1 MSAPH
6 AKYGELSHENC
17 IRIIDQLVQCGV
29 QSVSLTGGEC
39 LVRKDFLE
47 LVDRMLS
54 YGINIYTI
62 YSNGALVN
70 EKLLNEL
77 DSRGIHPEFNMSFDG
92 VGQHDWIRGING
104 AEEAVIQA
112 FKLCREKGFPTAAEM
127 CLHRK
132 TPIHC
137 AKASTCSFPSA
148 AVDASNLCMCGH
160 ARCDLY
166 ITAEG
171 RMAPCMPLSGNDEL
185 LQKLSNLCEVNL
197 AAALDDSYYMDLV
210 NARLSEYL
218 AHNKECASA
227 NGRTPAAPVAEA
239 AVCRTAAEIIL
250 G

>member
-47 LVDRMLS
+47 LVDHLLS

-70 EKLLNEL
+70 EKLLDAL
-77 DSRGIHPEFNMSFDG
+77 SVRGLHPEFNMSFDG
-92 VGQHDWIRGING
+92 VGQHDWIRGIDG
-104 AEEAVIQA
+104 AEEAVVKA

-132 TPIHC
+132 NVHTLLLRRQKAAGLDAVGNVLFI
-137 AKASTCSFPSA
+137 AKKRC
-148 AVDASNLCMCGH
+148 LCDSG
-160 ARCDLY
+160 AK
-166 ITAEG
+166 
-171 RMAPCMPLSGNDEL
+171 MPD
-185 LQKLSNLCEVNL
+185 
-197 AAALDDSYYMDLV
+197 
-210 NARLSEYL
+210 
-218 AHNKECASA
+218 
-227 NGRTPAAPVAEA
+227 
-239 AVCRTAAEIIL
+239 
-250 G
+250 